1 MPTPARSE
9 ADAAAAI
16 CAGPHAV
23 DVETPECQD
32 ACALQVS
39 EVIQPLLGVRDALSL
54 PAAKTLSG
62 YIDPRALLK
71 TLPESPGVYRMLD
84 ATGKVIYVG
93 KAKDLRRRV
102 SSYFSRAHHGRIAI
116 MVTLIADIEVTVT
129 STEGEALLL
138 ENNLIKS
145 LQPRFNVLLRDD
157 KSYPYIRLTFRDPFP
172 RLTFHRGSTKGRD
185 RFFGP
190 FISGWAVRETLHLLQ
205 KIFPVRQCEDAIFR
219 NRSRPCLQYQIKRCS
234 GPCVGL
240 VTSEDYARDV
250 HHTIQFLEG
259 RTDEVIGD
267 LAGRMEAAAGALD
280 FERAAIL
287 RDQIATLRGIQQ
299 RQYVSGQGGD
309 LDIVACASGGGLS
322 CVQLFHI
329 RAGRNLG
336 NKAFFPRVPEGLEES
351 GIIAAFLTQFY
362 VDKGVPGVILVSAE
376 PEERELLERALGERA
391 GHKVVIKHRVRG
403 ERVHWLDLAR
413 DNAKVALAS
422 RLGSQAGYAQRREAL
437 RQALG
442 LETPPLRLECFDVS
456 HTSGVRTVASC
467 VVFGSDGPLKSD
479 YRRFNIEGVTP
490 GDDYAALHQALSRR
504 YARVKQGEYPV
515 PDLLFIDGGRGQLAQ
530 VEDALRALAV
540 TGLTLVGI
548 AKGPDRRPGT
558 ERLWLSG
565 RDTAVIL
572 PADSPA
578 MHLVQQIRDE
588 AHRFAITAH
597 RQRRAKASTSS
608 VLEEIVGIGPKRRQR
623 LLREFGGVQALEGA
637 AVEDIARVEGIS
649 RELAQHIF
657 EAIHPASQRP

>member
-1 MPTPARSE
+1 MSNSDPADP
-9 ADAAAAI
+9 AD
-16 CAGPHAV
+16 
-23 DVETPECQD
+23 
-32 ACALQVS
+32 
-39 EVIQPLLGVRDALSL
+39 
-54 PAAKTLSG
+54 PADRP
-62 YIDPRALLK
+62 DPRTLLK
-71 TLPESPGVYRMLD
+71 QIPETPGVYRMLD
-84 ATGKVIYVG
+84 GGGKVLYVG

-102 SSYFSRAHHGRIAI
+102 SSYFGRAHNRRIEL
-116 MVTLIADIEVTVT
+116 MVSLIRDIEVTVT

-157 KSYPYIRLTFRDPFP
+157 KSYPYIRLTVRDPFP

-205 KIFPVRQCEDAIFR
+205 KIFPVRQCEDAVFR

-240 VTSEDYARDV
+240 VTPEDYARDV
-250 HHTIQFLEG
+250 RHTIQFLEG

-267 LAGRMEAAAGALD
+267 LVGRMETAAAALD
-280 FERAAIL
+280 FERAAVL
-287 RDQIATLRGIQQ
+287 RDQIKTLRGIQQ
-299 RQYVSGQGGD
+299 HQYVSGQGGD
-309 LDIVACASGGGLS
+309 LDIVACASGGGLT
-322 CVQLFHI
+322 CVQVFYI

-336 NKAFFPRVPEGLEES
+336 NKAFFPRVPEGMEEA

-362 VDKGVPGVILVSAE
+362 ADKAVPAVILVSTE
-376 PEERELLERALGERA
+376 PEERELLETALGERA
-391 GHKVVIKHRVRG
+391 GHKVVIRHRVRG

-413 DNAKVALAS
+413 DNARVALAS

-437 RQALG
+437 RLALN
-442 LETPPLRLECFDVS
+442 LEAPPLRLECFDVS
-456 HTSGVRTVASC
+456 HTSGERTVASC
-467 VVFGSDGPLKSD
+467 VVFGPEGPLASD

-490 GDDYAALHQALSRR
+490 GDDYAAMHQALSRR
-504 YARVKQGEYPV
+504 YARVKQGEFPV
-515 PDLLFIDGGRGQLAQ
+515 PDVLFIDGGRGQLAQ
-530 VEDALRALAV
+530 VEEALGELAI
-540 TGLTLVGI
+540 TELTLVGV
-548 AKGPDRRPGT
+548 AKGPDRRPGA
-558 ERLWLSG
+558 EQLWLSG

-578 MHLVQQIRDE
+578 MHLIQQIRDE

-597 RQRRAKASTSS
+597 RQRRAKARTVS
-608 VLEEIVGIGPKRRQR
+608 VLEDIAGIGPKRRQR
-623 LLREFGGVQALEGA
+623 LLREFGGMQALEGA
-637 AVEDIARVEGIS
+637 AVEDIAQVEGIS
-649 RELAQHIF
+649 RQLAQQIF